1 MSPVRKKPRIVI
13 DTNIVLSAL
22 VFSHGKL
29 APLRLAWQGAQFQ
42 PLVSSVTIAELI
54 RVLSYPKFKLSVADQ
69 HEILADYLPYC
80 TTVRIPVKPP
90 LTPAC
95 RDIFDISFLQLA
107 IVGKADYLVSGDND
121 LLNIAAPFTCP
132 IIMAD
137 QFMKMIH
144 Y

>member
-1 MSPVRKKPRIVI
+1 MSSVRKKPRVVI

-22 VFSHGKL
+22 VFSQGKL
-29 APLRLAWQGAQFQ
+29 APLRLAWQSAQFQ
-42 PLVSSVTIAELI
+42 PLVSRVTVAELI

-90 LTPAC
+90 HTPAC
-95 RDIFDISFLQLA
+95 RDIFDIPFLQLA
-107 IVGKADYLVSGDND
+107 VAGKADYLVSGDND
-121 LLNIAAPFTCP
+121 LLNITTPFACP

-137 QFMKMIH
+137 QFMKMIN